1 MIATTRT
8 ASQSIREGVR
18 EFFLLEKA
26 EQKIAALEG
35 SQRDI
40 VRNYFDAGNRRLNV
54 AQDLRGPVQTPA
66 ALTLYRQ
73 GMHFLALSYLTSRG
87 HTNLDPA
94 SSSLEETF
102 RELDRAFEAD
112 GSKVPREYNE
122 SRPVLVSPNPLDLD
136 RMSVEEAARRV
147 EELEAASRW
156 LSSLIDARSPTEVK
170 WARIF
175 RIGITAAATVALLVM
190 LVIRLLTPK
199 NIALGRSVTAS
210 SAGFSTAAVGAV
222 DGSKTGG
229 YGFHSSLEDSPW
241 LSIDLGRNF
250 AITKVRVFGRGD
262 SGPYDQSI
270 PLALEVSD
278 DGTNYQQIA
287 LRSEPFSE
295 YEPWIVQPGA
305 RVARYLRLKTMRSSY
320 LVLSE
325 VEVNGVTSK

>member
-1 MIATTRT
+1 VIATNRT

-26 EQKIAALEG
+26 EQKITSLEG

-40 VRNYFDAGNRRLNV
+40 VRNYYDAGNRRLNV

-73 GMHFLALSYLTSRG
+73 GMHFLALAYLASRG
-87 HTNLDPA
+87 HANLDSA

-112 GSKVPREYNE
+112 GLKVPREYND

-136 RMSVEEAARRV
+136 RMSVAEAALRV

-156 LSSLIDARSPTEVK
+156 LSSLIDARSPIEVK
-170 WARIF
+170 WARFF
-175 RIGITAAATVALLVM
+175 RIGITAAVMVALLAM

-199 NIALGRSVTAS
+199 NIALGRPVTAS
-210 SAGFSTAAVGAV
+210 SVGFSTAAVGAV
-222 DGSKTGG
+222 DGSKNGAF
-229 YGFHSSLEDSPW
+229 GFHSALEDSPW

-250 AITKVRVFGRGD
+250 AISRIRVFGRGD
-262 SGPYDQSI
+262 GGPYDQSI

-278 DGTNYQQIA
+278 DGTSYQQIA
-287 LRSEPFSE
+287 LRSQPFSE
-295 YEPWIVQPGA
+295 YEPWVVQPGA
-305 RVARYLRLKTMRSSY
+305 LVTRYLRLKTMRSSY
-320 LVLSE
+320 LVLGE
-325 VEVNGVTSK
+325 VEVNGVASK